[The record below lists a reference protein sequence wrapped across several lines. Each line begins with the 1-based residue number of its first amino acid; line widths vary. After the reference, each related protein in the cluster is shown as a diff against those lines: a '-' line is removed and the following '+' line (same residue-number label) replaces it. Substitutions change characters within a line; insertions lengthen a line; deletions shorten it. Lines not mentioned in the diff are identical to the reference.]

1 MKFFLKRLIILISTT
16 IAVLAVCLL
25 ALFIYFEP
33 RRNGLNMAH
42 WLQLLKSDKTLAGS
56 PLQIIRIKEAEDSGV
71 EFELPL
77 TFDLMLTNDLIYN
90 DGTYILYKNA
100 VIYFWIDGRNFNAS
114 LQSRATNGNCLFW
127 ASKDQIYLGTN
138 QIQAHMT
145 LGRTIA
151 GREYKDRLLCAEGPV
166 FNYISTNLFL
176 VNPNPVSIYTKRLLL
191 RVKVLADQ
199 ATYRIEIRDTNN
211 QLIQTF
217 SGKPDR
223 DRVIDERWDAVT
235 DSGKDY
241 WGQSVKVIYEVTA
254 PGFPPQTIEHTYQL
268 KFP

>member
-1 MKFFLKRLIILISTT
+1 MKRNTLITALIICCVFLTLGLT
-16 IAVLAVCLL
+16 
-25 ALFIYFEP
+25 LFYSNRKPLKPEP
-33 RRNGLNMAH
+33 TNRGRNMTQ
-42 WLQLLKSDKTLAGS
+42 WLQILKTDTNSMES
-56 PLQIIRIKEAEDSGV
+56 PLKIIQITEDGESTLKL
-71 EFELPL
+71 ELPL
-77 TFDLMLTNDLIYN
+77 AYDLLLTNDFINGEGHLNVLLNRHY
-90 DGTYILYKNA
+90 GVYLWP
-100 VIYFWIDGRNFNAS
+100 VRS
-114 LQSRATNGNCLFW
+114 TNGNCLFGV
-127 ASKDQIYLGTN
+127 SKSDLHSGTN
-138 QIQAHMT
+138 QIRVEFNITDSSVLRT
-145 LGRTIA
+145 LRST
-151 GREYKDRLLCAEGPV
+151 GPV
-166 FNYISTNLFL
+166 FNYVSTNLFL
-176 VNPNPVSIYTKRLLL
+176 ISPNPVSIYTKRLLL

-235 DSGKDY
+235 NSGKDY

>member
-1 MKFFLKRLIILISTT
+1 MKSFLKRLTIVIATT
-16 IAVLAVCLL
+16 IAVLSVCLL
-25 ALFIYFEP
+25 ALYIHLEP
-33 RRNGLNMAH
+33 RRNGLNMAQ
-42 WLQLLKSDKTLAGS
+42 WLQLLKTDKNLTGS
-56 PLQIIRIKEAEDSGV
+56 PLQIIRIKETEDSGV

-77 TFDLMLTNDLIYN
+77 SFDLMLTNDLIYN
-90 DGTYILYKNA
+90 DGIYMIYKDGH
-100 VIYFWIDGRNFNAS
+100 IWFEIDSRNFNA
-114 LQSRATNGNCLFW
+114 LILGRATNGNCLFW

-138 QIQAHMT
+138 QIQAQM
-145 LGRTIA
+145 TIA
-151 GREYKDRLLCAEGPV
+151 RLKYKDLLLRAEGPV
-166 FNYISTNLFL
+166 FNYVSTNLFL